1 MGKRLWIAGNKVKRI
16 KDGDIWTFCGVYST
30 QEKAEEVAKRFNK
43 GFVVGPVILDDEAA
57 AGEEIKEWPDAYY
70 VK

>member
-1 MGKRLWIAGNKVKRI
+1 MGKRLWVVGNKKKET
-16 KDGDIWTFCGVYST
+16 KDRDIWTFCGVYST

-43 GFVVGPVILDDEAA
+43 GFVGPVILDDEAA
-57 AGEEIKEWPDAYY
+57 AGEEIEEWPDAYY